1 MMALYLMLNGIER
14 FFIEKIRVN
23 NQIDFLGM
31 RVTQAELISSCL
43 FLAGL
48 GLWIWLT
55 NRKTAQKTVS
65 ARPPRPP
72 DTPKA

>member
-23 NQIDFLGM
+23 NEISFLGM
-31 RVTQAELISSCL
+31 QMTQAELISALL

-55 NRKTAQKTVS
+55 ARKKTLVATS
-65 ARPPRPP
+65 ATRSRLPGGK
-72 DTPKA
+72 KA